1 MATNTKRRAN
11 SNTATAAIA
20 AAKAVAEPIPSP
32 PAHVRTLPC
41 HLPFWEDIIA
51 SRARTE
57 WSKTDYVI
65 AAQLARCQY
74 DIETHTDLLNG
85 EGHIIENQ
93 RGTPI
98 MNPRHTILEQLARR
112 QMAMMRSLAMGGAL
126 PGKGRADL
134 DTARKLER
142 GAAQARNEIQD
153 DDFLA
158 T

>member
-1 MATNTKRRAN
+1 MATRRPKSN
-11 SNTATAAIA
+11 SMTAAIQ
-20 AAKAVAEPIPSP
+20 AAKAAAEPIPDP
-32 PAHVRTLPC
+32 PSFIRSTPAQR
-41 HLPFWEDIIA
+41 PFWDAIIT

-57 WSKTDYVI
+57 WSKADYII
-65 AAQLARCQY
+65 AAQLARCQH
-74 DIETHTDLLNG
+74 DIETHTLLLEG
-85 EGHIIENQ
+85 EGHIVENQ

-126 PGKGRADL
+126 PGKGRSDL
-134 DTARKLER
+134 ENGRKLER
-142 GAAQARNEIQD
+142 GAVQVREQIQE